1 MHKSLRKCKPFYYR
15 FLQPNQQYCLGKQ
28 KLPYI
33 WDARRKSL
41 AYSRVAV
48 PSPVIPLYSSAM
60 PIHAKQIVMGLSTI
74 SKAAMVKPSLEGGF
88 PEQVALCIVCTQLW
102 TFFNSRASHQA
113 VERVR
118 IHAQSSCDAVWLFCH
133 NSCASQSYSSRFSCS
148 LLKIS
153 CLWWLL
159 LVLFWWKSICHLL
172 RG

>member
-113 VERVR
+113 VESQDSPSELMWCSMALLSQQLC
-118 IHAQSSCDAVWLFCH
+118 I
-133 NSCASQSYSSRFSCS
+133 SQSYSSRFSCS